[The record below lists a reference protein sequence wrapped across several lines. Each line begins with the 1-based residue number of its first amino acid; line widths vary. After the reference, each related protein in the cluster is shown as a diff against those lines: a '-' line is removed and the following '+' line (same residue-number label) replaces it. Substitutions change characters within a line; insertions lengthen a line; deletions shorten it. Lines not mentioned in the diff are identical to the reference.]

1 MRQKIPF
8 QLVSELAAVAPPAV
22 TTEAAPVQGDW
33 RLGLPTLADKA
44 VTLREL
50 RMTDAPSLFSM
61 LSTDEVRR
69 YMSAPPWDI
78 EGFERFIAWA
88 HAERAAGRYLCYAVV
103 PAGYDTPVG
112 IFQVRQLDPGFTMAE
127 WGTALGSQFWG
138 TGLFEASAHLVLDF
152 LFDQL
157 GIHRLEARAAV
168 QNGRANGAARK
179 IGAVPEGV
187 ARQGLNCR
195 GQYHDQLM
203 WSILAEDWRQAK
215 VEERPI
221 VH

>member
-1 MRQKIPF
+1 MREKIPF
-8 QLVSELAAVAPPAV
+8 QLVPDLGAVAPPTVPDAAV
-22 TTEAAPVQGDW
+22 ARDDW
-33 RLGLPTLADKA
+33 RQGLPTLANQV

-50 RMTDAPSLFSM
+50 RLSDAASLFSM

-69 YMSAPPWDI
+69 YMSPPPSNI

-88 HAERAAGRYLCYAVV
+88 RAERAAGRYLCYGVL

-112 IFQVRQLDPGFTMAE
+112 IFQARQLDPAFTMAE
-127 WGTALGSQFWG
+127 WGAALGSQFWG
-138 TGLFEASAHLVLDF
+138 TGIFQASARLVMDF
-152 LFDQL
+152 LFDVMGL
-157 GIHRLEARAAV
+157 HRLEARAAV

-203 WSILAEDWRQAK
+203 WSILAEDWRQAR
-215 VEERPI
+215 VEEKPI

>member
-1 MRQKIPF
+1 MA
-8 QLVSELAAVAPPAV
+8 S
-22 TTEAAPVQGDW
+22 GDW
-33 RLGLPTLADKA
+33 RQGLPELADKA

-50 RMTDAPSLFSM
+50 RLSDAASLFSM

-69 YMSAPPWDI
+69 YMTPPPSDI
-78 EGFERFIAWA
+78 EGFERFILWA
-88 HAERAAGRYLCYAVV
+88 HAERAAGRYLCYAVI

-112 IFQVRQLDPGFTMAE
+112 IFQARQLDPAFSIGE
-127 WGTALGSQFWG
+127 WGVALGSPFWG
-138 TGLFEASAHLVLDF
+138 SGIFEASARLVMDF
-152 LFDQL
+152 LFEEI
-157 GIHRLEARAAV
+157 GVHRLEARAAV

-203 WSILAEDWRQAK
+203 WSILAEDWRQSK
-215 VEERPI
+215 IEHRPI

>member
-8 QLVSELAAVAPPAV
+8 QLVPDLGAVAPASAQEAE
-22 TTEAAPVQGDW
+22 TEPGDW
-33 RLGLPTLADKA
+33 RQRLRDLANQT
-44 VTLREL
+44 VTLREVRL
-50 RMTDAPSLFSM
+50 SDAASLFSM

-69 YMSAPPWDI
+69 YMTPPPSDI
-78 EGFERFIAWA
+78 EGFERFIIWA
-88 HAERAAGRYLCYAVV
+88 RAERAAGRYLCYAVV

-112 IFQVRQLDPGFTMAE
+112 LFQVRALNPAFTIGE
-127 WGTALGSQFWG
+127 WGAALGSPFWG
-138 TGLFEASAHLVLDF
+138 TGIFEASARLLMDF
-152 LFDQL
+152 LFEETS
-157 GIHRLEARAAV
+157 IHRLEARAAV

-203 WSILAEDWRQAK
+203 WSILADDWRQSK
-215 VEERPI
+215 IEHEPI
-221 VH
+221 IH

>member
-1 MRQKIPF
+1 MRQKVPF
-8 QLVSELAAVAPPAV
+8 QLVPDLGAVAPPIAP
-22 TTEAAPVQGDW
+22 EAAVATDDW
-33 RLGLPTLADKA
+33 RQGLPTLANQV

-50 RMTDAPSLFSM
+50 RLSDAVSLFTM
-61 LSTDEVRR
+61 LATDEVRR
-69 YMSAPPWDI
+69 YMSPPPSTI

-88 HAERAAGRYLCYAVV
+88 RSERAAGRYLCYGVV
-103 PAGYDTPVG
+103 PVGFDTPIG
-112 IFQVRQLDPGFTMAE
+112 IFQVRQLDPGFTAGE
-127 WGTALGSQFWG
+127 WGAALGSQFWG
-138 TGLFEASAHLVLDF
+138 TGIFEASARLVMDF
-152 LFDQL
+152 LFDGMGL
-157 GIHRLEARAAV
+157 HRLEARAAV

-203 WSILAEDWRQAK
+203 WSILADDWRQAK
-215 VEERPI
+215 VEDKPI

>member
-1 MRQKIPF
+1 MSEKMPV
-8 QLVSELAAVAPPAV
+8 QLVPDLQATAPTTSAAP
-22 TTEAAPVQGDW
+22 EAAPRDW
-33 RLGLPTLADKA
+33 RQGLPVLRDKL

-50 RMTDAPSLFSM
+50 EVSDAPYLFSM

-69 YMSAPPWDI
+69 YMTPPPPDI

-88 HAERAAGRYLCYAVV
+88 RAERAAGRFLCYGII
-103 PAGYDTPVG
+103 PAGYENPVG
-112 IFQVRQLDPGFTMAE
+112 LFQVRQIDPVFTAGE
-127 WGTALGSQFWG
+127 WGAALGSQFWG
-138 TGLFEASAHLVLDF
+138 TGLFESAARMVMDF
-152 LFDQL
+152 LFDDL
-157 GIHRLEARAAV
+157 GVHRLEARAAV

-195 GQYHDQLM
+195 GRYHDQLM
-203 WSILAEDWRQAK
+203 WSILAEDWLQARE
-215 VEERPI
+215 VQRPI

>member
-8 QLVSELAAVAPPAV
+8 QLVPDLGVVAPPTVPDAAVA
-22 TTEAAPVQGDW
+22 QDDW
-33 RLGLPTLADKA
+33 RQGLPTLANQV

-50 RMTDAPSLFSM
+50 RLSDAACLFSM

-69 YMSAPPWDI
+69 YMSPPPSDI

-88 HAERAAGRYLCYAVV
+88 RAERAAGRYLCYGVV

-112 IFQVRQLDPGFTMAE
+112 IFQVRQLDPVFTMGE
-127 WGTALGSQFWG
+127 WGAALGSQFWG
-138 TGLFEASAHLVLDF
+138 TGIFEASARLVMDF
-152 LFDQL
+152 LFDVMGL
-157 GIHRLEARAAV
+157 HRLEARAAV

-187 ARQGLNCR
+187 ARKGLKCR

-203 WSILAEDWRQAK
+203 WSILAEDWRQAR
-215 VEERPI
+215 VEEKPI

>member
-1 MRQKIPF
+1 MREKVPF
-8 QLVSELAAVAPPAV
+8 QLVPELGG
-22 TTEAAPVQGDW
+22 AAPSTAPEPEASQGDW
-33 RLGLPTLADKA
+33 RQGLPVLANQV

-50 RMTDAPSLFSM
+50 RVSDAASLFAM

-69 YMSAPPWDI
+69 YMTPPPSDI
-78 EGFERFIAWA
+78 PGFERFISWA
-88 HAERAAGRYLCYAVV
+88 RAERAAGRYLCYAVI

-112 IFQVRQLDPGFTMAE
+112 IFQVRQLDPAFTMGE
-127 WGTALGSQFWG
+127 WGVALGSQFWG
-138 TGLFEASAHLVLDF
+138 TGLFEASARLVMDF
-152 LFDQL
+152 LFGVL

-187 ARQGLNCR
+187 ARRGLNCR

-203 WSILAEDWRQAK
+203 WSILAEDWLQSK
-215 VEERPI
+215 QEQRPV

>member
-1 MRQKIPF
+1 MREKVPF
-8 QLVSELAAVAPPAV
+8 QLVPELGGSAPS
-22 TTEAAPVQGDW
+22 TTPEPEASQGDW
-33 RLGLPTLADKA
+33 RQGLPVLANQV

-50 RMTDAPSLFSM
+50 QVSDAASLFAM

-69 YMSAPPWDI
+69 YMTPPPSDI
-78 EGFERFIAWA
+78 AGFERFISWA
-88 HAERAAGRYLCYAVV
+88 RAERAAGRYLCYAVV

-112 IFQVRQLDPGFTMAE
+112 IFQVRQLDPAFTMGE
-127 WGTALGSQFWG
+127 WGAALGSQFWG
-138 TGLFEASAHLVLDF
+138 TGLFEASARLVMDF
-152 LFDQL
+152 LFGVL

-187 ARQGLNCR
+187 ARRGLKCR

-203 WSILAEDWRQAK
+203 WSILAEDWLQSK
-215 VEERPI
+215 QEQRPV

>member
-8 QLVSELAAVAPPAV
+8 QLMPDLGAVAPSTSNAV
-22 TTEAAPVQGDW
+22 ETEPGDW
-33 RLGLPTLADKA
+33 RQSLPDLSNQV

-50 RMTDAPSLFSM
+50 RPSDAPFLFSM
-61 LSTDEVRR
+61 LATEEVKR
-69 YMSAPPWDI
+69 YMSPPPSNI
-78 EGFERFIAWA
+78 EGFERFARWA
-88 HAERAAGRYLCYAVV
+88 QAERAAGRYMCYAVI

-112 IFQVRQLDPGFTMAE
+112 LFQVRQIDPAFTIGE
-127 WGTALGSQFWG
+127 WGAALGSQFWG
-138 TGLFEASAHLVLDF
+138 TGIFEASARLLMDF
-152 LFDQL
+152 LFEQL
-157 GIHRLEARAAV
+157 GVHRLEARAAV

-187 ARQGLNCR
+187 ARQGLRCR

-203 WSILAEDWRQAK
+203 WSILAEDWQQAK
-215 VEERPI
+215 LQHRPI

>member
-1 MRQKIPF
+1 MREKVPF
-8 QLVSELAAVAPPAV
+8 QLVPELGGTVPSTALEP
-22 TTEAAPVQGDW
+22 EASQGDW
-33 RLGLPTLADKA
+33 RQGLPVLANQV

-50 RMTDAPSLFSM
+50 QPSDAAPLFAM

-69 YMSAPPWDI
+69 YMTPPPSDI
-78 EGFERFIAWA
+78 AGFERFIAWA
-88 HAERAAGRYLCYAVV
+88 RAERAAGRYLCYAVL

-112 IFQVRQLDPGFTMAE
+112 IFQVRQLDPAFTMGE
-127 WGTALGSQFWG
+127 WGAALGCEFWG
-138 TGLFEASAHLVLDF
+138 SGLFEASARLVMDF
-152 LFDQL
+152 LFEVL

-187 ARQGLNCR
+187 ARRGLNCR

-203 WSILAEDWRQAK
+203 WSILAEDWLQSK
-215 VEERPI
+215 QEQRPI